1 MSDFPYLGH
10 GIGLRPV
17 HYQQVVEQRP
27 AVDWLEVI
35 SENFMVPGGNPR
47 RVLRAVR
54 EAYPVVMHGVS
65 MSLGSVDPLRED
77 YLAALEQLAADVQP
91 SWISDHLCWSS
102 IGGHSGHDLWP
113 LPFTEEALAHVAA
126 RVHQVQERLRRPMLV
141 ENVSS
146 YLQYAH
152 STLTEWE
159 FLAELTRRTGCSLL
173 LDVNNIFV
181 SAQNH
186 GFDSLAFLEGI
197 PKGAV
202 GQMHLAGH
210 SREGELLID
219 THDHPV
225 CDEVWELY
233 RAAVERFGRI
243 STLIEWDDQIPPL
256 ERLVEESHRA
266 AKLASA
272 VTPAVV
278 PEALRHAV

>member
-1 MSDFPYLGH
+1 VNDHP
-10 GIGLRPV
+10 P
-17 HYQQVVEQRP
+17 
-27 AVDWLEVI
+27 VDWFEVI
-35 SENFMVPGGNPR
+35 TENFMVAGGNPR
-47 RVLRAVR
+47 RVLRKVR
-54 EAYPVVMHGVS
+54 ERYPVVLHGVS
-65 MSLGSVDPLRED
+65 LSLGSVDPLD
-77 YLAALEQLAADVQP
+77 TTYLNGLAALAAETEP
-91 SWISDHLCWSS
+91 AWISDHLCWSS
-102 IGGHSGHDLWP
+102 YGGHTGHDLWP
-113 LPFTEEALAHVAA
+113 LPFTEESLAHVAS

-152 STLTEWE
+152 ATLTEWE

-186 GFDSLAFLEGI
+186 GFDPVAFLEGI

-210 SREGELLID
+210 SREGVLLID

-225 CDEVWELY
+225 CDEVWDLY
-233 RAAVERFGRI
+233 RAAVRRFGKV

-256 ERLVEESHRA
+256 ERLVAESQRA
-266 AKLASA
+266 AELAA
-272 VTPAVV
+272 D
-278 PEALRHAV
+278 EAAKGLRHAV

>member
-17 HYQQVVEQRP
+17 HYQRVVEERP

-54 EAYPVVMHGVS
+54 ERYPVVLHGVS

-77 YLAALEQLAADVQP
+77 YLAGLEQLAADVQP

-102 IGGHSGHDLWP
+102 FGGHSGHDLWP
-113 LPFTEEALAHVAA
+113 LPFTEESLAHVAS
-126 RVHQVQERLRRPMLV
+126 RVDQVQERLRRPMLV

-146 YLQYAH
+146 YLRYAH
-152 STLTEWE
+152 ATLSEWE

-186 GFDSLAFLEGI
+186 GFDAAAFLEGI
-197 PKGAV
+197 PKGSV

-210 SREGELLID
+210 SREGVLLID

-225 CDEVWELY
+225 CGEVWDLY
-233 RAAVERFGRI
+233 RAAIRRFGKV

-256 ERLVEESHRA
+256 ERLVAESQRA
-266 AKLASA
+266 AELAA
-272 VTPAVV
+272 D
-278 PEALRHAV
+278 EASKELRHAV

>member
-17 HYQQVVEQRP
+17 HYQQVVEQPP

-54 EAYPVVMHGVS
+54 ERYPVVMHGVS

-91 SWISDHLCWSS
+91 AWISDHLCWSS
-102 IGGHSGHDLWP
+102 FGGHSGHDLWP
-113 LPFTEEALAHVAA
+113 LPFTEESLAHVAS
-126 RVHQVQERLRRPMLV
+126 RVQQVQDRLRRPMLV

-152 STLTEWE
+152 ATLTEWE
-159 FLAELTRRTGCSLL
+159 FLAELTLRTGCSLL

-186 GFDSLAFLEGI
+186 GFDAVAFLEGI
-197 PKGAV
+197 PKGNV
-202 GQMHLAGH
+202 GQIHLAGH
-210 SREGELLID
+210 SREGVLLID

-233 RAAVERFGRI
+233 RTAVQRFGRI

-256 ERLVEESHRA
+256 ERLVAESQRA
-266 AKLASA
+266 AELAAS
-272 VTPAVV
+272 V
-278 PEALRHAV
+278 PSKELRHAV

>member
-17 HYQQVVEQRP
+17 HYQQVVAEHP

-54 EAYPVVMHGVS
+54 ERYPVVMHGVS

-77 YLAALEQLAADVQP
+77 YLVALEQLAADVQP
-91 SWISDHLCWSS
+91 AWISDHLCWSS
-102 IGGHSGHDLWP
+102 FGGHSGHDLWP
-113 LPFTEEALAHVAA
+113 LPFTEESVAHVAS
-126 RVHQVQERLRRPMLV
+126 RVQQVQERLRRPMLV

-152 STLTEWE
+152 ATLTEWE

-186 GFDSLAFLEGI
+186 GFDAVAFLEGI

-202 GQMHLAGH
+202 GQIHLAGH
-210 SREGELLID
+210 SREGVLLID

-233 RAAVERFGRI
+233 RTAIQRFGRI

-256 ERLVEESHRA
+256 ERLVAESQRA
-266 AKLASA
+266 AELAASL
-272 VTPAVV
+272 PAK
-278 PEALRHAV
+278 ELRHAV

>member
-17 HYQQVVEQRP
+17 HYQRVVAERP
-27 AVDWLEVI
+27 PVDWLEVI

-54 EAYPVVMHGVS
+54 ERYPIVMHGVS

-77 YLAALEQLAADVQP
+77 YLVALERLAADVQP
-91 SWISDHLCWSS
+91 AWISDHLCWSS
-102 IGGHSGHDLWP
+102 FGGHSGHDLWP
-113 LPFTEEALAHVAA
+113 LPFTEESLAHVAS
-126 RVHQVQERLRRPMLV
+126 RVHHVQGRLGRPMLV

-152 STLTEWE
+152 GTLTEWE

-186 GFDSLAFLEGI
+186 GFDAGAFLEGI

-202 GQMHLAGH
+202 GQIHLAGH
-210 SREGELLID
+210 SREGTLLID

-233 RAAVERFGRI
+233 RTAVRRFGRI

-256 ERLVEESHRA
+256 ERLVAESQRA
-266 AKLASA
+266 AELAA
-272 VTPAVV
+272 TV
-278 PEALRHAV
+278 PVKELRHAV